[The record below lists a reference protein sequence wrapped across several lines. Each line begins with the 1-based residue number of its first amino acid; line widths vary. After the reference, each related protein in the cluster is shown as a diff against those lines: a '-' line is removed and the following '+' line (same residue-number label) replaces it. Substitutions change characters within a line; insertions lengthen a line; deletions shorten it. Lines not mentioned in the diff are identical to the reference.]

1 MHSDRDAELLAREMI
16 LAHEKW
22 LPNFADCIA
31 EQKHINQGLIMER
44 LLIVNA
50 DDFGLSKG
58 QNYGIIEA
66 CRNGITC
73 VDDGAGEWAG
83 Y

>member
-1 MHSDRDAELLAREMI
+1 
-16 LAHEKW
+16 
-22 LPNFADCIA
+22 
-31 EQKHINQGLIMER
+31 MER

-58 QNYGIIEA
+58 QNYGIIEWD
-66 CRNGITC
+66 CH

>member
-1 MHSDRDAELLAREMI
+1 
-16 LAHEKW
+16 
-22 LPNFADCIA
+22 
-31 EQKHINQGLIMER
+31 MER

-58 QNYGIIEA
+58 QKPRHYRGLSQWD
-66 CRNGITC
+66 CH